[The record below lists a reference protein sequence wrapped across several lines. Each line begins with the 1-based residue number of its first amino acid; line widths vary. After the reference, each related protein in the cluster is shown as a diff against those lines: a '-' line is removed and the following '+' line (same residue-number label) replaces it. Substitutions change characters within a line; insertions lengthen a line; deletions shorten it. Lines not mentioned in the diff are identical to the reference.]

1 MKIMDGK
8 TIFSILEKI
17 YRLGTKAS
25 HTRTLAG
32 IEPLDP
38 KYSRF
43 LKGGWATE
51 EIKTRFLYLN
61 AVLDQGSDMVGTR
74 EFLRRVTNELYSM
87 GINFLHHPEKF
98 LSNTYV
104 VEQVVWRVHDI
115 VKAERTQWA
124 EEFLDNPDAY
134 NLLLVFGERVTQ
146 VLSHIVVSW
155 GLPLAIIQKATARYG
170 SLLQMLDSYNTAE
183 QMVRAIKS
191 DRAFGLGKAI
201 GDKACHL
208 FCKWVVDEENL
219 LPLVPG
225 RAGWSKNSYEIP
237 VDSNV
242 GRVLIMSGVAGYFCG
257 NDELRK
263 QQVLQPHDNRG
274 VYIRATNLRQ
284 CKVSNTAPLD
294 KANSLTSIRRLYAS
308 RLRTITLPKFL
319 NVCIETIAK
328 SLGAEP
334 RVAYLDDGLL
344 KIALTW
350 CRNGDYRCE
359 QGCPLKNECWAFNEY
374 PDALAKYHT

>member
-1 MKIMDGK
+1 MMDGN
-8 TIFSILEKI
+8 TVFSILDKI
-17 YRLGTKAS
+17 YRLGTKS
-25 HTRTLAG
+25 SDTRTLDG

-43 LKGGWATE
+43 FKGGWATE

-87 GINFLHHPEKF
+87 GIDFLHHPEKF

-104 VEQVVWRVHDI
+104 VEQVVLKVHDI
-115 VKAERTQWA
+115 VKAERARWA
-124 EEFLDNPDAY
+124 QEFLDNPDAY

-170 SLLQMLDSYNTAE
+170 SLLQMLDSYDTAE
-183 QMVRAIKS
+183 QMVAAIKS
-191 DRAFGLGKAI
+191 DRDFGLGKAI

-225 RAGWSKNSYEIP
+225 RAGWSKNSYEVP

-242 GRVLIMSGVAGYFCG
+242 GRVLVMSGIAAYFCG
-257 NDELRK
+257 DDELRR
-263 QQVLQPHDNRG
+263 QQVLQPKPDGRI
-274 VYIRATNLRQ
+274 YIRATNLRR
-284 CKVSNTAPLD
+284 CKVCKTAPLD
-294 KANSLTSIRRLYAS
+294 EANSLASIRRLYAS
-308 RLRTITLPKFL
+308 RLQTITLPKFL
-319 NVCIETIAK
+319 NVCVETIAAG
-328 SLGAEP
+328 LGEEP
-334 RVAYLDDGLL
+334 RIAHLDDGLL
-344 KIALTW
+344 KVALTW
-350 CRNGDYRCE
+350 CRNGDYRCKE
-359 QGCPLKNECWAFNEY
+359 GCALKDECWAFNEA
-374 PDALAKYHT
+374 PDAMAKYHT